1 MSFISVSILT
11 LGILIVPPDPPPG
24 PAQGDGGGDDPPG
37 EDPILLPGEGG
48 GDDLPCDP
56 DGLLDMLLD
65 MSRCSVDNDDEF
77 NGLNP
82 SLEYPDPP
90 EDLGLIDSSIFNPS
104 LGALF
109 RGLNDSNSFSL
120 SGASPR
126 GRGLS
131 AASCSSPPAAAAFA
145 GNDGDAG

>member
-90 EDLGLIDSSIFNPS
+90 EDLGLID
-104 LGALF
+104 
-109 RGLNDSNSFSL
+109 
-120 SGASPR
+120 
-126 GRGLS
+126 
-131 AASCSSPPAAAAFA
+131 
-145 GNDGDAG
+145 